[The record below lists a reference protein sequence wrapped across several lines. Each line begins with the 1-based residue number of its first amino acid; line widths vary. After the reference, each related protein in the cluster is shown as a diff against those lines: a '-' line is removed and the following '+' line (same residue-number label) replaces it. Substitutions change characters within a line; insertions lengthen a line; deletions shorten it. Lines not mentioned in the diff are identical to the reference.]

1 MKKEITIINVFLEWN
16 RVVNSFPRLK
26 HCDVSAAHT
35 NSSQPSSVSPLNE
48 YHFPSLNFGLGQ
60 KMQAETRIKPWS
72 GGISKLSGKLSKSYP
87 QATGS
92 TQECG
97 ASTLIVLFSRSPSCK
112 IKFPFTHLRIPWR
125 AWCNIF
131 KCNSKPHIKVTVSL
145 KEEGSMV
152 R

>member
-1 MKKEITIINVFLEWN
+1 MKKHFFTVKSSCQLIARPETLRRLRSSHKFLIALFCLSSKWI
-16 RVVNSFPRLK
+16 SFSL
-26 HCDVSAAHT
+26 
-35 NSSQPSSVSPLNE
+35 
-48 YHFPSLNFGLGQ
+48 FLNFGLGQ

-112 IKFPFTHLRIPWR
+112 IKFPFTHLWIPWR

-131 KCNSKPHIKVTVSL
+131 KCNSRPHIKVTESL
-145 KEEGSMV
+145 KEEASMV